1 MTRIEKEFFKVVKKH
16 LPTATKIDLNQKQQT
31 LYVFFSTKDNEFEET
46 ESKIM
51 GLLRI
56 YSLLGEER
64 FDEFLSDI
72 EGLYK
77 VFTLTGESHNLD
89 VKFLFV

>member
-1 MTRIEKEFFKVVKKH
+1 MTRIENEFFKVVKKH
-16 LPTATKIDLNQKQQT
+16 LPSATKIDLNQKEQT
-31 LYVFFSTKDNEFEET
+31 LYVFFSTKNNEFDET

-56 YSLLGEER
+56 YSLLGEEK
-64 FDEFLSDI
+64 FDEFLPDI
-72 EGLYK
+72 ERLYK
-77 VFTLTGESHNLD
+77 IFTLEGEARNLD

>member
-1 MTRIEKEFFKVVKKH
+1 MTRIEQEFFKVVSSH
-16 LPTATKIDLNQKQQT
+16 LPTAKKVEVIEKTQT

-46 ESKIM
+46 EGKIM

-56 YSLLGEER
+56 YSLLGEEK
-64 FDEFLSDI
+64 FDEFLPDI
-72 EGLYK
+72 ERLYK
-77 VFTLTGESHNLD
+77 LFTLTGEAHNLD

>member
-1 MTRIEKEFFKVVKKH
+1 MTRIEQEFFKVVKKH
-16 LPTATKIDLNQKQQT
+16 LPTAKKAELIEKDQT

-46 ESKIM
+46 EGKIM

-64 FDEFLSDI
+64 FDKFLSDI

-77 VFTLTGESHNLD
+77 VFTLSGEAHNLD
-89 VKFLFV
+89 VKFFFI

>member
-1 MTRIEKEFFKVVKKH
+1 MTRIEQEFFKVVKKH
-16 LPTATKIDLNQKQQT
+16 LPSATKVHLNQKEQT

-46 ESKIM
+46 EGKIM

-56 YSLLGEER
+56 YSLLGEEK
-64 FDEFLSDI
+64 FDEFIPDV
-72 EGLYK
+72 ERLYK
-77 VFTLTGESHNLD
+77 IFSLEGEAHNLD

>member
-16 LPTATKIDLNQKQQT
+16 LQSATKVDLNQKEQT
-31 LYVFFSTKDNEFEET
+31 LYVFFSTKNNEFDET

-56 YSLLGEER
+56 YSLLGEEH
-64 FDEFLSDI
+64 FDEFIPDI
-72 EGLYK
+72 ENLYK
-77 VFTLTGESHNLD
+77 VFSLEGEAHNLD
-89 VKFLFV
+89 IKFLFV